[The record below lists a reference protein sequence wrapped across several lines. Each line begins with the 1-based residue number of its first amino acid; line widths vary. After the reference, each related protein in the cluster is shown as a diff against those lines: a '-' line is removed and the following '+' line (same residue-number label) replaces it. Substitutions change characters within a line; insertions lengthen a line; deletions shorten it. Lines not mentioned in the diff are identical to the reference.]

1 MKQVKRYL
9 LSFVGGLLLAIATVN
24 AQEAKPNSIESMT
37 VAQQGGVLNV
47 KLVFKEPLNALPP
60 GFSVAKPA
68 RRRLVLL
75 QSVLPDVYPCITI
88 TILFPITIFMI
99 SSMQQ

>member
-68 RRRLVLL
+68 RIAPVSYTHLTLPTSDLV
-75 QSVLPDVYPCITI
+75 
-88 TILFPITIFMI
+88 
-99 SSMQQ
+99 